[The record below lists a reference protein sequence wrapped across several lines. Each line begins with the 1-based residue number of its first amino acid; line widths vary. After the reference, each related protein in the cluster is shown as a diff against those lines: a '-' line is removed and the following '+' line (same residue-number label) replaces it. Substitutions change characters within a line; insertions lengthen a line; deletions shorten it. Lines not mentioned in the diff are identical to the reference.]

1 MTNQSPTVKDY
12 KTGNFGAGPISVGF
26 HENSRSFSLL
36 FSLSLFQPAI
46 YSVVFLMRGQTTRF
60 EENKTCLS
68 VRPRVCLSVS
78 LCVRMYHAV
87 SAVELDDGEREEAD
101 K

>member
-1 MTNQSPTVKDY
+1 
-12 KTGNFGAGPISVGF
+12 
-26 HENSRSFSLL
+26 
-36 FSLSLFQPAI
+36 
-46 YSVVFLMRGQTTRF
+46 MRGQTTRF

-101 K
+101 KWKKFHI